1 VDPCIIGGELRRRR
15 LALVP
20 GAVVWELAE
29 EVLMEK
35 AQADLTALKKQG
47 DELQRQCADSA
58 ATLKSINE
66 TLKGLSTWVPHVDS
80 TLQVLQK
87 SVDAMGNR
95 VTQLEGAQR
104 EIEQSA
110 AAASPGA
117 MDAGQPSGT
126 LKVVI
131 PHHTTGRKDFPH
143 TPIQFDIGDRSGAFD
158 ESGYNTSR
166 VGNYHSR
173 PPKQISPGLMERT
186 PSGGKL
192 YVRNILHSMQ
202 WITTPGRA
210 LLACILWAMR
220 HYGCNHTK
228 LSMM

>member
-104 EIEQSA
+104 EIE
-110 AAASPGA
+110 
-117 MDAGQPSGT
+117 
-126 LKVVI
+126 
-131 PHHTTGRKDFPH
+131 
-143 TPIQFDIGDRSGAFD
+143 
-158 ESGYNTSR
+158 
-166 VGNYHSR
+166 
-173 PPKQISPGLMERT
+173 
-186 PSGGKL
+186 
-192 YVRNILHSMQ
+192 
-202 WITTPGRA
+202 
-210 LLACILWAMR
+210 
-220 HYGCNHTK
+220 
-228 LSMM
+228 